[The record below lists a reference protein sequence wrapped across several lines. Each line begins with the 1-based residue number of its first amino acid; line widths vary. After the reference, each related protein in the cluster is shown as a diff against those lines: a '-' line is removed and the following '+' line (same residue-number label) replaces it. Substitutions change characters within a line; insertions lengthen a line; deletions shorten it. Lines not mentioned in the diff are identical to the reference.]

1 MPEMKP
7 RGRLRWRYG
16 YVLAVVLALGLLGGT
31 IAVIK
36 NGGQIPEGD
45 ATTTARSP

>member
-1 MPEMKP
+1 MPGMKR

-16 YVLAVVLALGLLGGT
+16 YVLAAVLALGLLGGT

-36 NGGQIPEGD
+36 SGGRVPED
-45 ATTTARSP
+45 NATTTVRTP

>member
-1 MPEMKP
+1 MPEIKG

-16 YVLAVVLALGLLGGT
+16 YVLAVVLAFGLLGGT

-36 NGGQIPEGD
+36 NSGRVPEGN

>member
-1 MPEMKP
+1 MPEMKR

-31 IAVIK
+31 ITVIM
-36 NGGQIPEGD
+36 NGGRVPEGN

>member
-1 MPEMKP
+1 MPEMKR
-7 RGRLRWRYG
+7 RGRLRWRYE

-31 IAVIK
+31 ITVIM
-36 NGGQIPEGD
+36 NGGRVPEGN

>member
-1 MPEMKP
+1 MTEMKR

-16 YVLAVVLALGLLGGT
+16 YVLAVVGALGLLGGT

-36 NGGQIPEGD
+36 NGGRVPEGN
-45 ATTTARSP
+45 AATTARSP